1 MYGKIIDLPIKPVLD
16 LMKKGNKA
24 SKKTS
29 VVSMKLSEQDGAHC
43 EEMCTTG
50 IPTSISG

>member
-24 SKKTS
+24 SKK
-29 VVSMKLSEQDGAHC
+29 KQC
-43 EEMCTTG
+43 G
-50 IPTSISG
+50 IHEAL